1 MSPLVKGKGK
11 MAYSK
16 GRMGRAYG
24 KKEWEAYGAV
34 LAAEAEVSD

>member
-1 MSPLVKGKGK
+1 MSPLVQGKGK

-24 KKEWEAYGAV
+24 DKEWEAYGNV
-34 LAAEAEVSD
+34 LAAQGEE